1 MIAKEPGFQVIKA
14 VRQGRIYLVDE
25 KLVSRPTLGLLAG
38 IDQVHSLLYGHQPQ
52 KEQGKK

>member
-1 MIAKEPGFQVIKA
+1 VIKA

-38 IDQVHSLLYGHQPQ
+38 IDQVHSLLYGHQSQ